1 MKRRSFPKRYHSRS
15 TLLASLFVVFVM
27 EASFLQ
33 AQPTST
39 VKPASTAQPKQAASQ
54 FDEAE
59 TIQVIIKKDAVHL
72 IPPEKFQA
80 PISLQP
86 IQLLEIRAKVSGVVK
101 NVRVKL
107 GGSVRAQEELIQ
119 IESERAR
126 MNLDYAKATLKAATL
141 KKELVAREVSAGK
154 QAQVA
159 LDLAEAEI
167 DVAKA
172 RLDLAQLDIKNTSV
186 RAVFSGQ
193 IKEIKTTPGAIINKG
208 DLLLVLVDT
217 TKLLAR
223 IPVNREE
230 VKMGETIEV
239 KLDNQVARAKVQSM
253 LPLEGKW
260 QPLRQILDTAAIA
273 VVEFDNRDGNLKDGQ
288 TAYSPIVPR
297 QPVIE
302 VPNLSLRNSEKGSRI
317 IQVVRDSMVR
327 DIEVQL
333 LGPIGE
339 DRSYVTGPIQAGD
352 ELIAESSQSL
362 ADGALIRPATVV
374 ANPKTKKR
382 TTPPGQPAQTREATP
397 F

>member
-1 MKRRSFPKRYHSRS
+1 MRSLSRS
-15 TLLASLFVVFVM
+15 TFVASLFVVVVM
-27 EASFLQ
+27 EASSLQ
-33 AQPTST
+33 AQP
-39 VKPASTAQPKQAASQ
+39 ASTAKPKQAAGQSS
-54 FDEAE
+54 DESE
-59 TIQVIIKKDAVHL
+59 TIQVIIKKDAVHI

-86 IQLLEIRAKVSGVVK
+86 IQLLEIRARVTGVVK

-107 GGSVRAQEELIQ
+107 GGSVRAQEELVQ
-119 IESERAR
+119 IESERAK
-126 MNLDYAKATLKAATL
+126 MNLDYAKAALKSATL
-141 KKELVAREVSAGK
+141 KKELVAKEVSAGK

-193 IKEIKTTPGAIINKG
+193 IKEIKTTPGAIVNKG

-217 TKLLAR
+217 TRLLAR

-230 VKMGETIEV
+230 VKVGETIEV
-239 KLDNQVARAKVQSM
+239 KLDNQVAKAKVQSM

-260 QPLRQILDTAAIA
+260 QALRQILDTAAIA
-273 VVEFDNRDGNLKDGQ
+273 VVEFDNRDGNLKEGQ

-317 IQVVRDSMVR
+317 IQVVRESMVR
-327 DIEVQL
+327 AIEVQL
-333 LGPIGE
+333 LGPIGD

-374 ANPKTKKR
+374 ANPETKKGA
-382 TTPPGQPAQTREATP
+382 TSPGQPAQTREATP